1 MNGIAW
7 LALLFHPLI
16 EPVTAGTIK
25 GGPQQQQRDL
35 EEEEVLLPFDV
46 VGEWSGKL
54 TENCFGFWA
63 GTFVTQ
69 GLFPDIEFAFNNDA
83 AIQHILEH
91 CEEAEQNVVTQYHFQ
106 ECLEITITNGGL
118 VHHFNMND
126 DEYFMDDR
134 FMGNQAVGQF
144 VIEAPLPEE
153 AADGAVSTGVVYSH
167 GPGPGTETHDILDQ
181 IRRYINSNGDLVLT
195 KDLLVPRDP
204 DYDTKGKFVLQKKA
218 NYTECRPF
226 DPTDEYCQN
235 KEYTD
240 TPYNWTTA
248 CCENYGG
255 DEFFDQILR
264 YPRPGQ
270 YDGERAIG
278 NRDCTVPPGSPSDGP
293 SAASCSDSSES
304 FTLVRYPEYPGIQC
318 GTVSQELAKYPQSVA
333 ANVCGF
339 DVQQGGIITGTL
351 TNICPL
357 TCAAYG
363 IGPCAA

>member
-1 MNGIAW
+1 M
-7 LALLFHPLI
+7 
-16 EPVTAGTIK
+16 
-25 GGPQQQQRDL
+25 
-35 EEEEVLLPFDV
+35 LPFDV
-46 VGEWSGKL
+46 VGKWSGKL
-54 TENCFGFWA
+54 TENCFGLWA
-63 GTFVTQ
+63 GIFVNE
-69 GLFPDIEFAFNNDA
+69 GVFPDIEFAFNNDT

-91 CEEAEQNVVTQYHFQ
+91 CEEVEQSIFNQHHFQ
-106 ECLEITITNGGL
+106 DCLEITITNGFI
-118 VHHFNMND
+118 VHHFVMND
-126 DEYFMDDR
+126 DEYFMDDWFYGQR
-134 FMGNQAVGQF
+134 FLAQW

-153 AADGAVSTGVVYSH
+153 AADGAVSTGVIYHYDH
-167 GPGPGTETHDILDQ
+167 GNETRGTFGAV
-181 IRRYINSNGDLVLT
+181 RRYINSNGDLVLT
-195 KDLLVPRDP
+195 QDLLNPHHP
-204 DYDTKGKFVLQKKA
+204 NYDTKGKYVLQKKA
-218 NYTECRPF
+218 DYTGCRPY

-235 KEYTD
+235 KEYSD

-255 DEFFDQILR
+255 DEFFDQFLQ
-264 YPRPGQ
+264 YPRPEF
-270 YDGERAIG
+270 YNGERAVG
-278 NRDCTVPPGSPSDGP
+278 NWDCTVLPGSPSDGP
-293 SAASCSDSSES
+293 SAALCSDSSES